1 MILDCVG
8 GTYWEQN
15 ADVVAVDGQWVLY
28 GLMGGPD
35 VNGPILAKYVLEIF
49 DKLWQMEFI
58 SSDVFYLLLFIY
70 TCFQ

>member
-49 DKLWQMEFI
+49 DKL
-58 SSDVFYLLLFIY
+58 
-70 TCFQ
+70 